1 MPGRMKK
8 YYFDEK
14 SWSTR
19 EIECGGCDR
28 MWGCGDVEM
37 WGELNTR
44 SPKVLVVGGGHGV
57 P

>member
-1 MPGRMKK
+1 MKK